1 MDVKYQIFVSS
12 TYADLVDERRSVIEA
27 VLNLGHIPVG
37 MEARR
42 RGREGSHQVVA
53 RTAGFEKGHEG
64 QQMALCARCRRPIQT
79 AGPNPSRPFAA

>member
-37 MEARR
+37 MEAHQQGATAK
-42 RGREGSHQVVA
+42 RGVEIIVSA
-53 RTAGFEKGHEG
+53 DPEAG
-64 QQMALCARCRRPIQT
+64 
-79 AGPNPSRPFAA
+79 